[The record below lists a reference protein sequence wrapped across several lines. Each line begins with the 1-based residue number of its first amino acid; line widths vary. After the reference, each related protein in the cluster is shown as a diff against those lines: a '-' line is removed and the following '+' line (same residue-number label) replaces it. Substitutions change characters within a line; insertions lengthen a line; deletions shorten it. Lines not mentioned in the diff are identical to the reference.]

1 MNTGA
6 GPQFDYVI
14 VGAGTAGC
22 VLASRLSA
30 VPGNRV
36 LLIEA
41 GPRDTNPWI
50 DIPAGVS
57 RLFSDTRVN
66 WAYTSEGEPGLNGR
80 KLYWP
85 RGKVLGGTSA
95 INGHVY
101 MRGNPGDYD
110 AWRDA
115 GNRGWGWSDVLPYF
129 RRSERFH
136 RGEDPFHGAC
146 GELPVT
152 GVEEPHPTSEDFVRS
167 AVALG
172 HARNEDFNGATQE
185 GVGYLHYMIGDGRRA
200 STARVFLRPVLG
212 RPNLRVETGA
222 LVERVLFDGRVARGV
237 RLRDA
242 RGAREIAAVREVI
255 LCGGA
260 INTPQLLMLSGI
272 GEADHL
278 RTFGI
283 DVRADLPGVGRNLQ
297 DHIYVHSLAA
307 VDEASSLN
315 RRIRGWRI
323 APEVLRYVFQ
333 RKGLLTSA
341 AAQVGLFAKSST
353 QREYPDLQIQMRPFS
368 MLIQDG
374 RYTSEATPAI
384 TASCTLVRPHSRGE
398 VRLRSA
404 RPGDTPSMV
413 ANYLTD
419 ARDIAPLVEGLRIVR
434 DILHTR
440 PFHDRFRGDRL
451 PGPGVQS
458 ERDLVAYLR
467 QYAQSMYHPVG
478 TCRMGPGEGCVVDD
492 TLRVHGVE
500 RLRVVDASVMPLI
513 PSGNTNAP
521 TIMVAEKAADIIVQ
535 GGRAGAAPSAA
546 ARHPSTSMEL
556 AT

>member
-1 MNTGA
+1 MRMR
-6 GPQFDYVI
+6 PEYDYVI

-30 VPGNRV
+30 DRGNRV

-57 RLFSDTRVN
+57 RLFSDTSVN
-66 WAYTSEGEPGLNGR
+66 WAYDSESEPGLNGR

-115 GNRGWGWSDVLPYF
+115 GNPGWGWTDVLPYF
-129 RRSERFH
+129 RRSERFY
-136 RGEDPFHGAC
+136 RGEGPFHGAR

-172 HARNEDFNGATQE
+172 HARNDDFNGPTQE
-185 GVGYLHYMIGDGRRA
+185 GVGYLQYMIGDGRRA

-212 RPNLRVETGA
+212 RSNLSVETGA
-222 LVERVLFDGRVARGV
+222 LVEQVLFDGRAARGV

-242 RGAREIAAVREVI
+242 QGTREIAAAKEVI
-255 LCGGA
+255 LCGGT

-283 DVRADLPGVGRNLQ
+283 DVLADLPGVGRNLQ
-297 DHIYVHSLAA
+297 DHIYVHSLTA
-307 VDEASSLN
+307 VDDASSLN

-323 APEVLRYVFQ
+323 APEVLRYFFQ
-333 RKGLLTSA
+333 HKGLLTSA
-341 AAQVGLFAKSST
+341 AAQVGLFAKSS
-353 QREYPDLQIQMRPFS
+353 QRLEYPDLQIQMRPFS
-368 MLIQDG
+368 MLIRDG

-384 TASCTLVRPHSRGE
+384 TASCTLVRPSSRGQ

-404 RPGDTPSMV
+404 RPSDAPSMV
-413 ANYLTD
+413 ANYLTNP
-419 ARDIAPLVEGLRIVR
+419 RDIPPLVEGLRIVR
-434 DILHTR
+434 EILRTP
-440 PFHDRFRGDRL
+440 PFSHRVRGDRL
-451 PGPGVQS
+451 PGPTVNSDS
-458 ERDLVAYLR
+458 EMVAYLR

-478 TCRMGPGEGCVVDD
+478 TCRMGPSEGCVVDPA
-492 TLRVHGVE
+492 LRVHGLE

-521 TIMVAEKAADIIVQ
+521 TIMVAEKAAEMILL
-535 GGRAGAAPSAA
+535 GARAGAPPRARRAAPPPQRNS
-546 ARHPSTSMEL
+546 
-556 AT
+556 